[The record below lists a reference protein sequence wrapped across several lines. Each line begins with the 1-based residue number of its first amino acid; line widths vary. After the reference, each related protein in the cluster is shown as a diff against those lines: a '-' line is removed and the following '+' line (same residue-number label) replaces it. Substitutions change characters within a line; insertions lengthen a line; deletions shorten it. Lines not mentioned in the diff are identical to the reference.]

1 MSPLSLYILWHQL
14 NRRVTTAIIH
24 VDRRNFHRLKSSPTS
39 LLQCPSP
46 GTTQPDTC
54 MVDIDPFDIARLS
67 AGRERL
73 RQVIQ
78 AALPLISRGMDIGFD
93 GNLGVRDNCR
103 GHPLPQEG
111 LSPIQRMLVWPCYWA
126 IQAWLKQQ
134 VSDMKTQS
142 TTYGNHDPSVYVDPI
157 GKLAE
162 LGRKLNDTGHPEF
175 RLEEGICLSCRRS
188 VQKKLMKQAKKIWD
202 HLPVLFQLPQG
213 C

>member
-1 MSPLSLYILWHQL
+1 MSIGLDAAIKLARELGSERVLRSAFYDL
-14 NRRVTTAIIH
+14 NRIYFASHSRSAAEMRYIRSTT
-24 VDRRNFHRLKSSPTS
+24 DP
-39 LLQCPSP
+39 
-46 GTTQPDTC
+46 
-54 MVDIDPFDIARLS
+54 DIDPFDIARLS

-73 RQVIQ
+73 RQEVQ